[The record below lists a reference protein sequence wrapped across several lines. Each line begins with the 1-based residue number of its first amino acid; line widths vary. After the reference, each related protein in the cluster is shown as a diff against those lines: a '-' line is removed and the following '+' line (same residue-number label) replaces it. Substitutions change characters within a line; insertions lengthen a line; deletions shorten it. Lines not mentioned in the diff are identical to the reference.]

1 MKSFTV
7 IGAAAAAL
15 MLGVSHA
22 DAAVV
27 RLDFTDAP
35 CAASGSL
42 CAISQDYGDQAGVDV
57 SYRTVSVAT
66 GQSTSSAFYW
76 SGKYGDLD
84 KVLYAGAD
92 ARSAYGEVVLR
103 ATAGYKLSLL
113 DFDYAGFGGART
125 APFKILD
132 LAGNV
137 LTSFTG
143 STVAGAHKSASIDTA
158 YLDGVVLRWG
168 PDSYNVAVDN
178 IRFDLQAPV
187 LSAAPEP
194 AAWALMLIGFGGM
207 GAALRGRRRS
217 QAV

>member
-7 IGAAAAAL
+7 VASVAAAL
-15 MLGVSHA
+15 LLNAGHA

-27 RLDFTDAP
+27 RLDFTSAP
-35 CAASGSL
+35 CSASGAL
-42 CAISQDYGDQAGVDV
+42 CAISQAYGDQTGVDV
-57 SYRTVSVAT
+57 SYRTVSVAN

-92 ARSAYGEVVLR
+92 ARSAYGEVVLK
-103 ATAGYKLSLL
+103 ATDGYRLSLL

-132 LAGNV
+132 LQGNI

-143 STVAGAHKSASIDTA
+143 ATTAGGHKSAGVNTA

-178 IRFDLQAPV
+178 IRFDLQAPTV
-187 LSAAPEP
+187 SAAPEP

-217 QAV
+217 LAV